1 MSRTTHRAL
10 TVLALSAALAI
21 GTTAVA
27 VAAEDLNEQRKA
39 LYQSELEQ
47 NLEAGAAG
55 DVNAQRKALYQ
66 SQLEQNLAGRTAT
79 SAQSAVEQV
88 RAGERNLAAQPVAED
103 QNDRLLR
110 GLETGQAARAQAAI
124 EQARAGE
131 RQFAATA
138 AQSAVEQV
146 RAGERNLGPAPVV
159 TIVPQPVPAAT
170 DRGVDPLAVLLLG
183 LVGGLIGG
191 AAAMAGWT
199 AHRRHAH
206 RVVAA

>member
-1 MSRTTHRAL
+1 MTRTYRAL

-27 VAAEDLNEQRKA
+27 VAAD
-39 LYQSELEQ
+39 
-47 NLEAGAAG
+47 
-55 DVNAQRKALYQ
+55 DVNDLRKALYQ
-66 SQLEQNLAGRTAT
+66 SQLEQNLAARSTDRT
-79 SAQSAVEQV
+79 
-88 RAGERNLAAQPVAED
+88 
-103 QNDRLLR
+103 
-110 GLETGQAARAQAAI
+110 QAAI

-159 TIVPQPVPAAT
+159 MTTPQPVPAAV
-170 DRGVDPLAVLLLG
+170 DHGVDPLAVLLLG
-183 LVGGLIGG
+183 LVGGLAGG
-191 AAAMAGWT
+191 AAAMVGWT
-199 AHRRHAH
+199 AVHRRHAH

>member
-1 MSRTTHRAL
+1 MSRTYRAL
-10 TVLALSAALAI
+10 TVLALSGALAI

-27 VAAEDLNEQRKA
+27 VAAEDVNDQRKA

-47 NLEAGAAG
+47 NLAGGTAA
-55 DVNAQRKALYQ
+55 
-66 SQLEQNLAGRTAT
+66 RTQA
-79 SAQSAVEQV
+79 AVEQV
-88 RAGERNLAAQPVAED
+88 RAGERNLAVQPVAED

-110 GLETGQAARAQAAI
+110 GLETGQAARTQAAL

-131 RQFAATA
+131 RQFATTA

-159 TIVPQPVPAAT
+159 TITPQPVPAAA
-170 DRGVDPLAVLLLG
+170 DRGLDPLAVLLLG
-183 LVGGLIGG
+183 LVGGLAVGT
-191 AAAMAGWT
+191 AAMAGWT
-199 AHRRHAH
+199 THRQHAH

>member
-1 MSRTTHRAL
+1 VKRLTRRVAIIRTTHRAL

-27 VAAEDLNEQRKA
+27 VAAEDVNDQRKA

-47 NLEAGAAG
+47 NLAAG
-55 DVNAQRKALYQ
+55 
-66 SQLEQNLAGRTAT
+66 T
-79 SAQSAVEQV
+79 
-88 RAGERNLAAQPVAED
+88 
-103 QNDRLLR
+103 
-110 GLETGQAARAQAAI
+110 ARAQAAI

-138 AQSAVEQV
+138 GQSAVEQV

-159 TIVPQPVPAAT
+159 TIAPQPVPAAA
-170 DRGVDPLAVLLLG
+170 DRGLDPLAVLLLG
-183 LVGGLIGG
+183 LVGGLAVG
-191 AAAMAGWT
+191 ATAGWT